1 MFSTEKIAEYK
12 KIVLYQFNRFSD
24 IKFSGQVIFAI
35 IVFLIFWSG
44 ARAVQSNFN
53 LQKQIIS
60 LKQQNNAIKLQN
72 TNIEL
77 QNQYFASSQYQELSA
92 RQNLGL
98 GFPGESEILVPDNV
112 ALKYTVNLNISQKTK
127 NSKNLYKESSI
138 QKNFTAWINFFFH
151 RI

>member
-1 MFSTEKIAEYK
+1 M
-12 KIVLYQFNRFSD
+12 
-24 IKFSGQVIFAI
+24 
-35 IVFLIFWSG
+35 
-44 ARAVQSNFN
+44 
-53 LQKQIIS
+53 
-60 LKQQNNAIKLQN
+60 QN